1 MKDNQLQTLKS
12 LWAELLLID
21 SARHPEYLIQCWHA
35 TDGHRCFSDA
45 RCRILTRALDGNRR
59 LCRFTED
66 DLHPED
72 RRSTLIAST
81 FVIPSDTGKTV
92 YDLRDSIL
100 SKVVN
105 SRAVADLNAAFNDS
119 IRGNEPAAASFRA
132 DSLLARELLQFHN
145 VADIL
150 NIPARDENT
159 GILML
164 DITVLDPI
172 DTSSYD
178 TSSTPLFRSA
188 MMR

>member
-35 TDGHRCFSDA
+35 ADGHRCFSDA
-45 RCRILTRALDGNRR
+45 RCRILTRTLDGHRR

-105 SRAVADLNAAFNDS
+105 SRTVADLNAAFS
-119 IRGNEPAAASFRA
+119 EGIRGNESAAASFRA
-132 DSLLARELLQFHN
+132 DALLARELLQFHD
-145 VADIL
+145 VAAIPDI
-150 NIPARDENT
+150 PTSDEGS
-159 GILML
+159 GILTL

-172 DTSSYD
+172 DTASYD
-178 TSSTPLFRSA
+178 NSTSPLFRSA
-188 MMR
+188 MMK

>member
-35 TDGHRCFSDA
+35 ADGHRCFSDA
-45 RCRILTRALDGNRR
+45 RCRILTRTLDGHRR

-132 DSLLARELLQFHN
+132 DALLAGELLQFHDL
-145 VADIL
+145 AA
-150 NIPARDENT
+150 IPEVPATDNET
-159 GILML
+159 GLLTL
-164 DITVLDPI
+164 DLTDLDQI
-172 DTSSYD
+172 DKDSYD
-178 TSSTPLFRSA
+178 TSTSPLFRSA

>member
-1 MKDNQLQTLKS
+1 MNDNQLHSLKS

-35 TDGHRCFSDA
+35 ADGQRCFSDA

-59 LCRFTED
+59 ICRFTED
-66 DLHPED
+66 DLRPED
-72 RRSTLIAST
+72 RRRTLIAST
-81 FVIPSDTGKTV
+81 FVIPSASGKTV

-132 DSLLARELLQFHN
+132 DVLLARELLQFH
-145 VADIL
+145 DIAAIPD
-150 NIPARDENT
+150 IPAPNEDT
-159 GILML
+159 GILTL
-164 DITVLDPI
+164 DITDLDPI
-172 DTSSYD
+172 DTASYD
-178 TSSTPLFRSA
+178 TSTSPLFRSA

>member
-21 SARHPEYLIQCWHA
+21 TARHPEYLIQCWHTA
-35 TDGHRCFSDA
+35 GGHRNFSDA
-45 RCRILTRALDGNRR
+45 RFRILTSALDGNRR
-59 LCRFTED
+59 ICRFTED
-66 DLHPED
+66 ELRPDD
-72 RRSTLIAST
+72 RRRILIAST

-105 SRAVADLNAAFNDS
+105 SRIVTDLNAAFSDS

-132 DSLLARELLQFHN
+132 DALLARELLQFHD
-145 VADIL
+145 VAAIPD
-150 NIPARDENT
+150 IPAPDENT
-159 GILML
+159 GILTL
-164 DITVLDPI
+164 DITALDPI
-172 DTSSYD
+172 DKASYD
-178 TSSTPLFRSA
+178 ASISPLFRSA

>member
-21 SARHPEYLIQCWHA
+21 TARHPEYLIQCWHTA
-35 TDGHRCFSDA
+35 DSHRNFSDA

-59 LCRFTED
+59 ICRFTED
-66 DLHPED
+66 DLRPED
-72 RRSTLIAST
+72 RRCTLIAST

-105 SRAVADLNAAFNDS
+105 SGAVADLNAAFNES
-119 IRGNEPAAASFRA
+119 IRGDEPSAASFRA
-132 DSLLARELLQFHN
+132 DVLLARELLQFH
-145 VADIL
+145 DIAA
-150 NIPARDENT
+150 IPDIPDQNDGT
-159 GILML
+159 GIFTL

-172 DTSSYD
+172 DTASYD
-178 TSSTPLFRSA
+178 TSTSPLFRSA

>member
-21 SARHPEYLIQCWHA
+21 SARHPEYLIQCWHTA
-35 TDGHRCFSDA
+35 DSHRNFSDA
-45 RCRILTRALDGNRR
+45 RCRILTSALDGHRR

-66 DLHPED
+66 DLRPED
-72 RRSTLIAST
+72 RRRTLIAST

-100 SKVVN
+100 FKVVN
-105 SRAVADLNAAFNDS
+105 SGAVADLNAAFNES

-132 DSLLARELLQFHN
+132 DSLLAQELLQFHD
-145 VADIL
+145 VAAIPD
-150 NIPARDENT
+150 IPALDKGS
-159 GILML
+159 GILTL

-178 TSSTPLFRSA
+178 TSNSPLFRSA

>member
-35 TDGHRCFSDA
+35 ADGHRCFSDA
-45 RCRILTRALDGNRR
+45 RCRILTSALDGNRR
-59 LCRFTED
+59 ICRFTENELRPD
-66 DLHPED
+66 D

-105 SRAVADLNAAFNDS
+105 SRAVADLNAAFNES
-119 IRGNEPAAASFRA
+119 IRGNEPSAASFRA
-132 DSLLARELLQFHN
+132 DALLARELLQFHDIASIPEFPA
-145 VADIL
+145 ADDKTSLLTLDLIAL
-150 NIPARDENT
+150 DP
-159 GILML
+159 L
-164 DITVLDPI
+164 DI
-172 DTSSYD
+172 SSYD
-178 TSSTPLFRSA
+178 TSKSPLFRSA

>member
-21 SARHPEYLIQCWHA
+21 TVRHPEYLIQCWH
-35 TDGHRCFSDA
+35 TGDVHRSFSDA

-59 LCRFTED
+59 ICRFTED

-105 SRAVADLNAAFNDS
+105 SRAVADLNAAFNEG
-119 IRGNEPAAASFRA
+119 IRGNEQAAASFRA
-132 DSLLARELLQFHN
+132 DALLARELLQFHDL
-145 VADIL
+145 AA
-150 NIPARDENT
+150 IPEVPATDNEIGLLT
-159 GILML
+159 L

-172 DTSSYD
+172 DTVSFD
-178 TSSTPLFRSA
+178 TSTSPLFRSA

>member
-81 FVIPSDTGKTV
+81 FVIPSDIGRTV

-105 SRAVADLNAAFNDS
+105 SGAVADLNAAFNES
-119 IRGNEPAAASFRA
+119 IRGNEPSAASFRA
-132 DSLLARELLQFHN
+132 DVLLARELLQFH
-145 VADIL
+145 DIAAIPD
-150 NIPARDENT
+150 IPAPDEGT
-159 GILML
+159 GIITL
-164 DITVLDPI
+164 DITAIDPI
-172 DTSSYD
+172 DTASYD
-178 TSSTPLFRSA
+178 TSTSPLFRSA

>member
-1 MKDNQLQTLKS
+1 MKDNQHQTLKS

-35 TDGHRCFSDA
+35 TDVHRCFSDA
-45 RCRILTRALDGNRR
+45 CCRILTRALDGNRR
-59 LCRFTED
+59 ICRFTED
-66 DLHPED
+66 DLRPED

-105 SRAVADLNAAFNDS
+105 SRAVADLDAAFIES
-119 IRGNEPAAASFRA
+119 IRGNEQAAASFRA
-132 DSLLARELLQFHN
+132 DALLARELLQFHDL
-145 VADIL
+145 AA
-150 NIPARDENT
+150 IPEVPATDNET
-159 GILML
+159 GLLTL
-164 DITVLDPI
+164 DITDLDPI

-178 TSSTPLFRSA
+178 TSTSPLFRSA

>member
-21 SARHPEYLIQCWHA
+21 TARHPEYLIQCWHA

-45 RCRILTRALDGNRR
+45 RCRILTCALDGNRR

-66 DLHPED
+66 DLRPED

-105 SRAVADLNAAFNDS
+105 SRAVADLNAAFNES
-119 IRGNEPAAASFRA
+119 IRGNEPSAASFRA
-132 DSLLARELLQFHN
+132 DSLLARELLQFHD
-145 VADIL
+145 VAAIPD
-150 NIPARDENT
+150 IPALDKGS
-159 GILML
+159 GILTL

-172 DTSSYD
+172 DTVSFD
-178 TSSTPLFRSA
+178 TSTSPLFRSA